1 MKLVKPRGATHA
13 RIVTPN
19 RKKATAS
26 VQDLDVFKGT
36 AGTITWLKIIR
47 GGDCKELGSIQF
59 DGKIET

>member
-13 RIVTPN
+13 RIVTPD

-36 AGTITWLKIIR
+36 AGTITWLKGSR
-47 GGDCKELGSIQF
+47 GGGYKELGDVQF
-59 DGKIET
+59 DGKIEI